1 MHSRMG
7 LRPFIMCSALFV
19 ASQLAPAQ
27 TKVAVISLQKAVF
40 ESAEIKKADAEMQAR
55 FKPRQDRIQQLQ
67 NDIAGI
73 AQQLQTGGKL
83 TPQAEADLN
92 STGKRK
98 QTELQRLQEDLQ
110 ADAERERNEILQK
123 STQKMTDVV
132 KKLAEEK
139 GYDLVVEASTA
150 LYFKQAMDIT
160 SDAIAAYDKK
170 YPVAAAP
177 TAAK

>member
-67 NDIAGI
+67 NEIAGI